1 MPPTVAH
8 VSIADMPKVV
18 EAVCRLHGARV
29 GKGKLT
35 DRITVRFD
43 EAQSAVLSELE
54 HKHKVP
60 AADCIRGL
68 VAAMAD
74 FYQEHGWFSFPA
86 RIEPERFQS
95 EIIDEAVKK
104 YRATGGKSKLHRPRR
119 K

>member
-1 MPPTVAH
+1 
-8 VSIADMPKVV
+8 MPKVV